1 MRLPCVAWP
10 TRPEVA
16 SSGFA
21 VRSKWEPSVPTRRR
35 LFQLWL
41 WPSPA
46 FWAVLPERL
55 PSVVLD
61 RVPWRELLQRSAEL
75 LPRTRS
81 EAGRYDDGLGMR
93 RRMRRP

>member
-1 MRLPCVAWP
+1 MA

-21 VRSKWEPSVPTRRR
+21 VRSKWEPSVPIRRR

-41 WPSPA
+41 WPSLA

-55 PSVVLD
+55 PSVVLE
-61 RVPWRELLQRSAEL
+61 VPRRELLQRSAEL
-75 LPRTRS
+75 LLRTRW
-81 EAGRYDDGLGMR
+81 EVGRYDDGLDMR